1 MSAQNSAVFVG
12 EALAR
17 YGFGHGHP
25 FGTDRLQAFWQ
36 EAGKQG
42 LDTRVHQEKP
52 VTAERATI
60 ERFHSPKYVT
70 EVQRLSEKGSGFLD
84 FGDTPAFPGVYEA
97 AATVVGSAVAAAE
110 GILAGRW
117 RRAFVPI
124 GGLHH
129 ARRDR
134 ASGFCVFNDCGVV
147 IETLMRNHGLERV
160 AYVDIDA
167 HHGDGV
173 YYAFE
178 ANPKVWTADCHQD
191 GRTLFPGTGAAGERG
206 AGQAEGTKLNIP
218 LPPGADD
225 NAFLDIWQR
234 LEAHIEA
241 AQPEFILLQCGAD
254 SLGGDPLAN
263 LAFTEK
269 AHGHAAERLRLLA
282 ERWCQG
288 RLLALGGGG
297 YNRANLA
304 RAWCAVTEAMTDL

>member
-1 MSAQNSAVFVG
+1 MACLFTG
-12 EALAR
+12 EALGR
-17 YGFGHGHP
+17 YGFPGGHP
-25 FGTDRLQAFWQ
+25 FGPDRLEAFMV
-36 EAGKQG
+36 EARRRG
-42 LDTRVHQEKP
+42 LDQKASLCDP
-52 VTAERATI
+52 ERASPAVL
-60 ERFHSPKYVT
+60 ERFHEPGYI
-70 EVQRLSEKGSGFLD
+70 ERVQHLSAQGTGSLD
-84 FGDTPAFPGVYEA
+84 LGDTPAFPGVYEA

-147 IETLMRNHGLERV
+147 IETLLRNHGLERV

-218 LPPGADD
+218 LSPGADD
-225 NAFLDIWQR
+225 NAFHHIWPR

-241 AQPEFILLQCGAD
+241 ARPDFILLQCGAD

-263 LAFTEK
+263 LALTEK
-269 AHGHAAERLRLLA
+269 AHSHAAERLRLLA
-282 ERWCQG
+282 ERWCHG

-297 YNRANLA
+297 YNRGNLA